1 MVRGVRHV
9 GLLRE
14 KRNGYRVVVGETERK
29 RQLERNRLDV
39 G

>member
-14 KRNGYRVVVGETERK
+14 KRYVYRVVVGETERDSLK
-29 RQLERNRLDV
+29 
-39 G
+39 GIG